1 MLDMPTA
8 MRVTMNCIRKVAGMF
23 PESDFPIDPKD
34 TLVKLGIDNTRV
46 DVLKKRIAG
55 DSQFGLPSLVPK
67 RKIDVALLQ
76 FDESS
81 TVFDVFSSVWGNTV
95 LA

>member
-8 MRVTMNCIRKVAGMF
+8 LRVTLNCIRKVAGLF

-34 TLVKLGIDNTRV
+34 TLLKLGIDDARV
-46 DVLKKRIAG
+46 DLLKKRIAG
-55 DSQFGLPSLVPK
+55 DSQFGLPSLTPK
-67 RKIDVALLQ
+67 RKINVALLQ

-81 TVFDVFSSVWGNTV
+81 TVFDVFSAVSGNAV

>member
-1 MLDMPTA
+1 L
-8 MRVTMNCIRKVAGMF
+8 G
-23 PESDFPIDPKD
+23 
-34 TLVKLGIDNTRV
+34 KLGIDDTRLV
-46 DVLKKRIAG
+46 LLKKRIAG
-55 DSQFGLPSLVPK
+55 DTQFGLPSLTPK

-81 TVFDVFSSVWGNTV
+81 TVFDVFSAVWGNTV

>member
-23 PESDFPIDPKD
+23 PESDFPIAAED
-34 TLVKLGIDNTRV
+34 TLVKLGIDDTRV
-46 DVLKKRIAG
+46 VVLKSRIAG
-55 DSQFGLPSLVPK
+55 DTQFGLPSLTPK

-81 TVFDVFSSVWGNTV
+81 TVFDVFDAVSGNAV